1 MNPSKFNVTKR
12 EIIIFLLPSKYFGT
26 SYKFASIFACH
37 GLGKLIRLLMCFHN
51 FIVGKIR
58 FKILFSNSHV
68 LATLHFKFMYATY
81 TNQSNYEFNFHL
93 KPPTSLWIS
102 T

>member
-12 EIIIFLLPSKYFGT
+12 EIIIFLLPSKYLGT
-26 SYKFASIFACH
+26 SHKFASIFACH
-37 GLGKLIRLLMCFHN
+37 DLGKLIWLLMCFHN

-58 FKILFSNSHV
+58 FKILFSNSHI

-81 TNQSNYEFNFHL
+81 TNQSNYKFSFPSKVSYL
-93 KPPTSLWIS
+93 IVD
-102 T
+102 